1 MVSIPMGRDSLLAPD
16 TSVLARKLSFS
27 EVSAD
32 ELPLST
38 LSAPERLRVLVRAR
52 DGRSRIHSDHHAD
65 APDCGKAEGAHAA
78 PGVLGRA
85 DDPAAALDDQPGAD
99 ALRHALRNE

>member
-1 MVSIPMGRDSLLAPD
+1 MAGVRKCGGTR
-16 TSVLARKLSFS
+16 ARL
-27 EVSAD
+27 
-32 ELPLST
+32 
-38 LSAPERLRVLVRAR
+38 RLRECAYGCRRVLVRAR

>member
-1 MVSIPMGRDSLLAPD
+1 MGRDSLLAPD

-52 DGRSRIHSDHHAD
+52 PLAAGEAATHAALERCGLDPDRQDGRGRPRFGRGELLLLRYRLQQQGDAGAGLRLRD
-65 APDCGKAEGAHAA
+65 AP
-78 PGVLGRA
+78 
-85 DDPAAALDDQPGAD
+85 
-99 ALRHALRNE
+99 